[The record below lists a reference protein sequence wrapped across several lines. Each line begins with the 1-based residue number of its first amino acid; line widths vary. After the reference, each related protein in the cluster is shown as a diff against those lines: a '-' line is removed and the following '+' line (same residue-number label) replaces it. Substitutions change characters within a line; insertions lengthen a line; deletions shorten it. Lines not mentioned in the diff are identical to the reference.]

1 MFDALGKLP
10 IWQRLLL
17 FFFIAAGI
25 VAVWYFLFYLDAVAG
40 RGAADTALVNA
51 QKELADIQKSR
62 DNFDAEQKA
71 IAAEEK
77 ELEANREVLPLN
89 ASTVDNLMQTFQQ
102 QSRLVGM
109 TVESWTNEPEELE
122 DFYARMPI
130 KVRATGTWAQVGE
143 FFRRVSE
150 LKRIVSVD
158 GLSLALVDKAAAKDK
173 DKEPGDQHPS
183 LKVEFEAATYRFLT
197 DAERE
202 AAATTGAKTKGR
214 RKK

>member
-1 MFDALGKLP
+1 MFDGLGKLP

-17 FFFIAAGI
+17 FVVVAAAI
-25 VAVWYFLFYLDAVAG
+25 VGGWYYFFYLDAVAA
-40 RGAADTALVNA
+40 RTSAEAAVVAA
-51 QKELADIQKSR
+51 QKELDAAKTKR
-62 DNFDAEQKA
+62 DNFDAEKQKVEE
-71 IAAEEK
+71 AEK
-77 ELEANREVLPLN
+77 RLDAQREVLPLN

-109 TVESWTNEPEELE
+109 TVEAWTNEPEEFE

-130 KVRATGTWAQVGE
+130 RVRATGTWTQVGE

-158 GLSLALVDKAAAKDK
+158 RLSLKSTSKPTKDGEK
-173 DKEPGDQHPS
+173 PDEHPG
-183 LKVEFEAATYRFLT
+183 LEVEFEAATYRFLT
-197 DAERE
+197 DEER
-202 AAATTGAKTKGR
+202 AAAAAKGPAAKKGR

>member
-10 IWQRLLL
+10 VWQRILAWLLGS
-17 FFFIAAGI
+17 AVI
-25 VAVWYFLFYLDAVAG
+25 VGLWYFVFYSESVDAHE
-40 RGAADTALVNA
+40 AADQALVNA
-51 QKELADIQKSR
+51 QKELADIQKNR

-77 ELEANREVLPLN
+77 QLEANREVLPLN

-102 QSRLVGM
+102 QSRMVGM
-109 TVESWTNEPEELE
+109 TVESWTNESEEFE

-130 KVRATGTWAQVGE
+130 KVRASGTWSQVGE
-143 FFRRVSE
+143 FFRRVAE

-158 GLSLALVDKAAAKDK
+158 GLALKVRSSQEL
-173 DKEPGDQHPS
+173 EPGAPP
-183 LKVEFEAATYRFLT
+183 LLEVEFQAATYRFMT
-197 DAERE
+197 DAETQE
-202 AAATTGAKTKGR
+202 AASKPAKPKQR

>member
-17 FFFIAAGI
+17 FVVVGAVI
-25 VAVWYFLFYLDAVAG
+25 VVVWYFLFYVDSVDA
-40 RGAADTALVNA
+40 RTAADAAVVNA
-51 QKELADIQKSR
+51 EKELKDAQTKR
-62 DNFDAEQKA
+62 DSFDAEEKA
-71 IAAEEK
+71 IVAEEK
-77 ELEANREVLPLN
+77 QLEANREVLPLN

-130 KVRATGTWAQVGE
+130 KVRATGSWVQVGE

-158 GLSLALVDKAAAKDK
+158 GLSLVMQEKAGTK
-173 DKEPGDQHPS
+173 KEPGEHPS
-183 LKVEFEAATYRFLT
+183 LVVEFEAATYRFLT

-202 AAATTGAKTKGR
+202 AAATTGQKGR
-214 RKK
+214 RKKK